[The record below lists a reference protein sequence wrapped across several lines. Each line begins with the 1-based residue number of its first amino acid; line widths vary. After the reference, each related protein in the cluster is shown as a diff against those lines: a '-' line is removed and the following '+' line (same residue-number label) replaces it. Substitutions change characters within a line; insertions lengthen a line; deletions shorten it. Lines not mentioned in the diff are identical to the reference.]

1 MTADS
6 PPPPRIGWVRSLAA
20 LGALNGLLAVALAAA
35 GAHALAP
42 RFVERGAAW
51 FALAGQ
57 FHMAHALAL
66 FAAAWMCERYPR
78 SRLAPLAGCCFL
90 AGIVL
95 FSGSLYF
102 RAVGGEGWFAH
113 AAPLGGSAWLVGW
126 LALALAAW
134 I

>member
-1 MTADS
+1 MTADRPV
-6 PPPPRIGWVRSLAA
+6 PPVNAWIRSLAA

-42 RFVERGAAW
+42 HFVERGAAW

-57 FHMAHALAL
+57 LHMAHALAL
-66 FAAAWMCERYPR
+66 FATAWMCERYPR
-78 SRLAPLAGCCFL
+78 SRLAPLAGVCFL

-113 AAPLGGSAWLVGW
+113 AAPLGGSAWLAGW

>member
-6 PPPPRIGWVRSLAA
+6 PPPPQIGWVRSLAV

-57 FHMAHALAL
+57 LHMAHALAL

-78 SRLAPLAGCCFL
+78 SRLAPLAGICLL

>member
-1 MTADS
+1 MNSTS
-6 PPPPRIGWVRSLAA
+6 SRPSSNRWIRGLAV
-20 LGALNGLLAVALAAA
+20 LGALNGLAAVGIAAA

-42 RFVERGAAW
+42 YFVERGVAW

-57 FHMAHALAL
+57 LHLAHALAL

-78 SRLAPLAGCCFL
+78 SRLAPLAGLCFL